1 MSKTRTG
8 IAPLP
13 HYAMPDASE
22 PPYPRILEQVQEYEH
37 SLIGSS
43 YFYIRAFRDRFDL
56 CRIVYGGGNIF
67 FHELVDYEN
76 HGISDDDMEVSVRED
91 LEFSTL
97 PGFYPISPVIEQKL
111 RILYEQ

>member
-1 MSKTRTG
+1 MSKTRNG
-8 IAPLP
+8 VAPLP

-22 PPYPRILEQVQEYEH
+22 PPYSRILEQVQDYEH

-43 YFYIRAFRDRFDL
+43 YFYIRACGDRFDL
-56 CRIVYGGGNIF
+56 CRIVYGGGTIY

-76 HGISDDDMEVSVRED
+76 HGISEDDMEVSVRED
-91 LEFSTL
+91 MEFSTL
-97 PGFYPISPVIEQKL
+97 PGHCPISRLIEEKL